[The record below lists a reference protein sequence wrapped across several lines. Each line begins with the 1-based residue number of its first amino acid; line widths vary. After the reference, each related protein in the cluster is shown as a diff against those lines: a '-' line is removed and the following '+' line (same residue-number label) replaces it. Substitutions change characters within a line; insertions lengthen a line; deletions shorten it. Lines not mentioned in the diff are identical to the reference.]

1 MKIIGKVVGTDKGNC
16 TVAVTRNSACSSCHD
31 CKSKD
36 GCHVQLIL
44 GNQKQS
50 AQICA
55 LNKASAKTGD
65 IVEVETSS
73 KRTLSITFVV
83 FFLPIVISL
92 ISYFVTNL
100 VTSNASIPE
109 MMMIVTFILSFA
121 VFAIVLNKL
130 IKNSVNVYYT
140 VKILEE
146 RDS

>member
-1 MKIIGKVVGTDKGNC
+1 MKIIGKVVSTDKGNC
-16 TVAVTRNSACSSCHD
+16 TVDVTRNSACPSCHD

-55 LNKASAKTGD
+55 LNKANAKTGD
-65 IVEVETSS
+65 TVEVETSS
-73 KRTLSITFVV
+73 KRTLSITFIV

-92 ISYFVTNL
+92 FSYFVTNL
-100 VTSNASIPE
+100 VTSNESIPE
-109 MMMIVTFILSFA
+109 IMMIVTFILSFA
-121 VFAIVLNKL
+121 VFAIVLNKS